1 MPMYCLS
8 VRNPLSYLI
17 CAGVKDVENRTWTT
31 KYRGRLLIHSSG
43 QWPHYCVDEREL
55 PIGYRDA
62 RECGG
67 RGKEFTAMNRLTA
80 ALDKYYGCKSA
91 QEFYALME
99 DRKKLKTIPP
109 YLQNMAIIGEVT
121 LSDIKTNARSYFAE
135 PGCYHWILTKPVLY
149 AYDKVIHP
157 VRGKLGL
164 WKYQLEV

>member
-1 MPMYCLS
+1 MYCLS

-43 QWPHYCVDEREL
+43 DLFAYCLQWNML
-55 PIGYRDA
+55 PEKFVKQRKAGTKGA
-62 RECGG
+62 T
-67 RGKEFTAMNRLTA
+67 FTALDRLTA
-80 ALDKYYGCKSA
+80 TIDKHYGVKSFE
-91 QEFYALME
+91 EFNALMDNAE
-99 DRKKLKTIPP
+99 KLKKRKPFFRT
-109 YLQNMAIIGEVT
+109 MSIIGEVT
-121 LSDIKTNARSYFAE
+121 LDDIVKNSKSSFAE